1 MAHRIRGGPPD
12 AVGILR
18 PGDKQCVDFE
28 AAQDHVEFRLEERA
42 ETEFAQDGFVRQRRE
57 LVDDLGALGAGDTD
71 ACSLGKQRRAPISTS
86 LPSRRCWRITWITR
100 QPSARAR
107 LSSSRMVGT
116 VACAPFTHSGASGRT
131 KSFCMSMMTRAMFMV
146 VPWLLV
152 DLQSHFCGFLEKK
165 HIGTGKAFL
174 FTIGC
179 ETGTALLLYLFVK
192 KTSSFFY

>member
-1 MAHRIRGGPPD
+1 MRRIWAGLLCG
-12 AVGILR
+12 VI
-18 PGDKQCVDFE
+18 
-28 AAQDHVEFRLEERA
+28 
-42 ETEFAQDGFVRQRRE
+42 
-57 LVDDLGALGAGDTD
+57 AL
-71 ACSLGKQRRAPISTS
+71 
-86 LPSRRCWRITWITR
+86 
-100 QPSARAR
+100 
-107 LSSSRMVGT
+107 VGT

-131 KSFCMSMMTRAMFMV
+131 KSFCMSMMTRAMFMM

-192 KTSSFFY
+192 KTSSLFYWLRCMFLPSGKWRRGIR